1 MKHLKTILLTA
12 IFATIAIEASAWCA
26 TSHKAILAAVE
37 QQLSKRTQKEIL
49 AILGTPLSE
58 VEFSKERKTTTLDAD
73 GRSTTHDANDAVVRL
88 ENALF
93 ALDNFDAYNAESKK
107 KALLTIIYHIIDIH
121 SPANVKIKGLVE
133 GDFEFCRNNGR
144 EKTSPR
150 YKTTKIT
157 WFNLWGNIFPNR
169 HKAFSTAM
177 YCNEIAVAT
186 RGIEKN
192 YIGGTPRK
200 WVEEIGRDMRPIL
213 KYCYA
218 GSEIDLHMLLPLEE
232 FHDECMYRAV
242 YRLAYTLNKSLK

>member
-1 MKHLKTILLTA
+1 MKYIKTILLTA

-26 TSHKAILAAVE
+26 TSHKAILTAVE

-58 VEFSKERKTTTLDAD
+58 LEFSKERKTTTLDAD
-73 GRSTTHDANDAVVRL
+73 GRSTTRESNDAVVRL

-93 ALDNFDAYNAESKK
+93 TLDNFDAFSTEDKK
-107 KALLTIIYHIIDIH
+107 RALLTIIYNIVDIH
-121 SPANVKIKGLVE
+121 SPANIHIEGLVE
-133 GDFEFCRNNGR
+133 GDFKFCRNNGR
-144 EKTSPR
+144 ERTNPR
-150 YKTTKIT
+150 FKTTDIT
-157 WFNLWGNIFPNR
+157 WLNLWGNIFPNR

-186 RGIEKN
+186 RGKEKSH
-192 YIGGTPRK
+192 IGGNPRK
-200 WVEEIGRDMRPIL
+200 WVEEIGGGMRPIL

-218 GSEIDLHMLLPLEE
+218 GSEIDLHTLLPLEE